1 MNHGLNH
8 PIPLFPPLF
17 LACFLHFH
25 LGRSELFP
33 QSLHYM
39 HLCGDGEYS
48 ISTTRVLRSKCFGP
62 ALEAV
67 WAADGNGDYAVK
79 EVLPAGLA
87 PP

>member
-1 MNHGLNH
+1 ML
-8 PIPLFPPLF
+8 
-17 LACFLHFH
+17 
-25 LGRSELFP
+25 
-33 QSLHYM
+33 
-39 HLCGDGEYS
+39 LCGDGEYS

-79 EVLPAGLA
+79 EVLPAGIA